1 MKDGRGRA
9 IAVAVLMAVLGAC
22 SADGEQDP
30 AIPSQVASSQPTSTT
45 EGVTPSPM
53 PGPTMAPFPDR
64 AEPVAFEAGTYL
76 MPSSSSSVADF
87 TVTFPEG
94 WMVQY
99 GEWFSKH
106 PHTDG
111 EVGFYAALV
120 DTVFADACAGSQG
133 ELIDIEVGPSVDDLA
148 SALLE
153 QQGPKARGPFE
164 TTLSGYPAIRVDLTV
179 PKTLDLKPCNVPGAL
194 QLWLSQPDDYT
205 VLSPEDDASVYI
217 VDVDGQRQVF
227 FTRTRSATSGE
238 DRRELQAVLDS
249 IRIPSLNV
257 GEDVLDPTPDDGEA
271 KVRGWPDTT
280 KNNPGV
286 YSWDGYRCRGP
297 RLAEHSCGNVG
308 FMHNGYGSGDVEIRV
323 EQVPEGGITDG
334 ATATTVAGHDGI
346 HRRIDPRNEWWIVDI
361 EGTTIAIYLAAR
373 PGASQ
378 ADLAEAHA
386 IIGSMR
392 TEPRDNVLGFRLV
405 FTLTTDDWD
414 SG

>member
-1 MKDGRGRA
+1 MPSDRSRIEREMQRLELRPFTLEGFHRRRERKERNRRIRA
-9 IAVAVLMAVLGAC
+9 GVVALVVVAVMAGAFVP
-22 SADGEQDP
+22 SFISESVPADGGDATGEP
-30 AIPSQVASSQPTSTT
+30 QVPTAS
-45 EGVTPSPM
+45 ETPSPT

-249 IRIPSLNV
+249 IRI
-257 GEDVLDPTPDDGEA
+257 ET
-271 KVRGWPDTT
+271 
-280 KNNPGV
+280 
-286 YSWDGYRCRGP
+286 
-297 RLAEHSCGNVG
+297 
-308 FMHNGYGSGDVEIRV
+308 
-323 EQVPEGGITDG
+323 
-334 ATATTVAGHDGI
+334 
-346 HRRIDPRNEWWIVDI
+346 
-361 EGTTIAIYLAAR
+361 
-373 PGASQ
+373 
-378 ADLAEAHA
+378 
-386 IIGSMR
+386 
-392 TEPRDNVLGFRLV
+392 
-405 FTLTTDDWD
+405 
-414 SG
+414 

>member
-1 MKDGRGRA
+1 
-9 IAVAVLMAVLGAC
+9 V
-22 SADGEQDP
+22 S
-30 AIPSQVASSQPTSTT
+30 
-45 EGVTPSPM
+45 
-53 PGPTMAPFPDR
+53 PFPDR

-99 GEWFSKH
+99 GETFSKH
-106 PHTDG
+106 PSTDG

-120 DTVFADACAGSQG
+120 DEIFADACAGSQG
-133 ELIDIEVGPSVDDLA
+133 GLIGVGSSVDDLA
-148 SALLE
+148 AALLE

-164 TTLSGYPAIRVDLTV
+164 TTLGGYPAIRVDLAI
-179 PKTLDLKPCNVPGAL
+179 PRSLDLKACNVPRAL

-205 VLSPEDDASVYI
+205 VLLPEDDAHVYI

-227 FTRTRSATSGE
+227 FIRTRSATSGE

-249 IRIPSLNV
+249 IRIVSLSV

-280 KNNPGV
+280 KNPPGL
-286 YSWDGYRCRGP
+286 YSWDGSRC
-297 RLAEHSCGNVG
+297 ASQSCIMS

-334 ATATTVAGHDGI
+334 ATATTVAGHEGI
-346 HRRIDPRNEWWIVDI
+346 YRRIDPRNQWWIVDI
-361 EGTTIAIYLAAR
+361 ERTTIAIYLAAR
-373 PGASQ
+373 PGTSQ

-386 IIGSMR
+386 IIDSMR
-392 TEPRDNVLGFRLV
+392 TEPRDNDLGFRLV
-405 FTLTTDDWD
+405 FTLPTDDWT